1 MSTFLGMRVSTE
13 QQSDASQR
21 SDARRNRARILAAAR
36 ELVAKPPTDTPS
48 GASPE
53 LSMAEVARRAGVG
66 RATLYRNFPERRD
79 LLEALLVDEVDA
91 LVAAAPASSCISND
105 DAGAALLGWLHRFAA
120 FEDSKHVFANGLLEY
135 TSHDDPVFVR
145 GRDRVIAAGEPLL
158 AAAQRAGHIRDD
170 VTLGQ
175 ALDLVLAVVRLDR
188 DPHEM
193 RTILQIALDGLR
205 SRPHE
210 GPRRADE

>member
-1 MSTFLGMRVSTE
+1 MSTDQRP
-13 QQSDASQR
+13 DASQR
-21 SDARRNRARILAAAR
+21 SDARRNRARILDAAR
-36 ELVAKPPTDTPS
+36 ELVAKPPMDTPS

-91 LVAAAPASSCISND
+91 LVSAAIPSSVGND

-135 TSHDDPVFVR
+135 TSHTDPVFVR

-158 AAAQRAGHIRDD
+158 AAAQHAGYIRDD
-170 VTLGQ
+170 VTLDQ

-188 DPHEM
+188 DPDEI

-210 GPRRADE
+210 GPRRVDE